1 MTLKYP
7 FVTEK
12 AMVLLENQSK
22 LQFLVTREANK
33 DDIKRDIEKAFGQ
46 NVKSVRT
53 LMNTHGQKKAIVSF
67 ENDKAAEEILSAR
80 HNVGGEHGTSN
91 HNTKPGQGRPDIPRS
106 IPPVQGKLS
115 TSVMTRRRSPER
127 LSTSNT
133 IPHAMHRSRSSNL
146 RSNT

>member
-22 LQFLVTREANK
+22 LQFLVEREATK
-33 DDIKRDIEKAFGQ
+33 DDIKNEIEKAFGQ

-67 ENDKAAEEILSAR
+67 ENDKAAEEILS
-80 HNVGGEHGTSN
+80 
-91 HNTKPGQGRPDIPRS
+91 
-106 IPPVQGKLS
+106 
-115 TSVMTRRRSPER
+115 R
-127 LSTSNT
+127 LG
-133 IPHAMHRSRSSNL
+133 IM
-146 RSNT
+146 